1 MADAMAAYEA
11 NMNSRNRTYQE
22 TSGSIRGVVHTT
34 RGCTY
39 KEFMNYQPCNF
50 NGTKG
55 VVGLARLFEKM
66 ESVFH
71 ISNFGIDVAY
81 EMSWKELIKM
91 MTEVYYPRNEIQKME
106 NELWNLTVKGNDV
119 VGYTQRFQELAL
131 LCSGMV
137 PTEDKKIERLKDAI
151 RMAHSLMDQVVRA
164 SVAKHA
170 KNKRRWE
177 SNQRNNHEQQLN
189 KRKNVA
195 MAYTAGSEENKGY
208 AGNAPLCNK
217 WHYRSEYSKLKNK
230 DHGNQAGNE
239 EARGRAYVLGGEAN
253 QDPNIVTGTFLLN
266 NCYASILFDIGADR
280 SFVSTTFSYLIDIIP
295 FALDTKYDVELA
307 DGKIIGVNTII
318 RGCTLNLLNH
328 PFNINLMPVELGS
341 FDVIIG
347 IDWLPVELRIP
358 YGK

>member
-1 MADAMAAYEA
+1 
-11 NMNSRNRTYQE
+11 
-22 TSGSIRGVVHTT
+22 
-34 RGCTY
+34 
-39 KEFMNYQPCNF
+39 PCNF

-81 EMSWKELIKM
+81 EMPWKELMKM
-91 MTEVYYPRNEIQKME
+91 MTEVYCPRNEIQKME

-137 PTEDKKIERLKDAI
+137 PTEDKKIERLQDAI

-164 SVAKHA
+164 SVTKHA

-195 MAYTAGSEENKGY
+195 MAYTARSEENKGY
-208 AGNAPLCNK
+208 ARNAPLCNK
-217 WHYRSEYSKLKNK
+217 STQRALVANQKVVVTCYECGKQGHYKSEYSKLKNK

-253 QDPNIVTGTFLLN
+253 QDPNIVTGSSVYSKIDMRSGYHQLRVREEDIPKTAFRTHYVHYEFQVMLFGLTNAPTVFLDLMN
-266 NCYASILFDIGADR
+266 RVCK
-280 SFVSTTFSYLIDIIP
+280 SYLDKLVIVFIDDILIYSRSEKDHEEQ
-295 FALDTKYDVELA
+295 LKLILELL
-307 DGKIIGVNTII
+307 KKE
-318 RGCTLNLLNH
+318 
-328 PFNINLMPVELGS
+328 ELYAKFS
-341 FDVIIG
+341 KC
-347 IDWLPVELRIP
+347 EL
-358 YGK
+358 

>member
-1 MADAMAAYEA
+1 
-11 NMNSRNRTYQE
+11 
-22 TSGSIRGVVHTT
+22 
-34 RGCTY
+34 
-39 KEFMNYQPCNF
+39 PCNF

-81 EMSWKELIKM
+81 EMPWKELMKM
-91 MTEVYYPRNEIQKME
+91 MTEVYCPRNEIQKME

-137 PTEDKKIERLKDAI
+137 PTEDKKIKRLQDAI

-164 SVAKHA
+164 SVTKHA
-170 KNKRRWE
+170 KNKKRWE

-195 MAYTAGSEENKGY
+195 MAYTARSEENKGY
-208 AGNAPLCNK
+208 ARNAPLCNK
-217 WHYRSEYSKLKNK
+217 WHYKSEYSKLKNK

-253 QDPNIVTGTFLLN
+253 QDPNIVTGSSVYSKIDMRSGYHQLRVREEDIPKTAFRTHYVHYEFQVMPFGLTNAPTVFLDLMN
-266 NCYASILFDIGADR
+266 RVCK
-280 SFVSTTFSYLIDIIP
+280 SYLDKFVIVFIDDILIYSRSEKDHKEQ
-295 FALDTKYDVELA
+295 LKLILELL
-307 DGKIIGVNTII
+307 KKE
-318 RGCTLNLLNH
+318 
-328 PFNINLMPVELGS
+328 ELYAKFS
-341 FDVIIG
+341 KC
-347 IDWLPVELRIP
+347 EL
-358 YGK
+358 